1 MAKGHLSLFG
11 EKIFGGFTFGSAV
24 LVLLLIGSMVYYLVH
39 GSWPALTEFG
49 WRFIFGRR
57 WDAVH
62 EVFGA
67 LPFIYGTIASSLLA
81 LIFAVPLGVG
91 AAIYLAELAPPW
103 IRVPLSFMIEL
114 LAAVPSVVYGLWG
127 LFVMAPWLRSTIEP
141 WLEHYFGFL
150 PFFRGPA
157 FGVGVLA
164 AGIIL
169 AIMILPTISSVS
181 REVMLAVPDSQ
192 REAMLALGATRWE
205 TTLRVVLPYGRSGL
219 IGATILG
226 LGRALGETMAA
237 TMVIGNSLD
246 MSLSLFH
253 PANTMASIIVNEF
266 AEAVSDLHT
275 AVLIEIALILFI
287 ITLILNVLA
296 RLLVWRVASMPV
308 GWGRRQHG

>member
-1 MAKGHLSLFG
+1 MAKGRLSLFG

-81 LIFAVPLGVG
+81 LLLAVPLGVG
-91 AAIYLAELAPPW
+91 TAIYLAELAPPW

-127 LFVMAPWLRSTIEP
+127 LFVMAPWLRSTVEP

-205 TTLRVVLPYGRSGL
+205 TTWRVVLPYGRSGL

>member
-1 MAKGHLSLFG
+1 MPGKRLVLYGERAFG
-11 EKIFGGFTFGSAV
+11 ALTLGFALLV
-24 LVLLLIGSMVYYLVH
+24 LVLIGGMVYYLIQ
-39 GSWPALTEFG
+39 GAAPALAEFG
-49 WRFIFGRR
+49 WRFLVSRR

-81 LIFAVPLGVG
+81 LVLAVPLGVG
-91 AAIYLAELAPPW
+91 AAVYLAELAPPW
-103 IRVPLSFMIEL
+103 IRTPLSFMIEL

-127 LFVMAPWLRSTIEP
+127 LFVMAPWLRAVVEP
-141 WLEHYFGFL
+141 WLERHLGFL
-150 PFFRGPA
+150 PLFRGPA
-157 FGVGVLA
+157 FGVGILA
-164 AGIIL
+164 AGVVL

-205 TTLRVVLPYGRSGL
+205 TTWKVVIPYGRSGI
-219 IGATILG
+219 IGAVILG

-237 TMVIGNSLD
+237 TMVIGNSLN

-266 AEAVSDLHT
+266 AEAVTRLHT
-275 AVLIEIALILFI
+275 AALIEIAFILFLV
-287 ITLILNVLA
+287 TLILNVLA
-296 RLLVWRVASMPV
+296 RLLVWRVARGPR
-308 GWGRRQHG
+308 GLRRE

>member
-1 MAKGHLSLFG
+1 MAKGRLSLFG

-81 LIFAVPLGVG
+81 LLLAVPLGVG

-127 LFVMAPWLRSTIEP
+127 LFVMAPWLRSTVEP

-169 AIMILPTISSVS
+169 AIMILPIISSVS
-181 REVMLAVPDSQ
+181 REVMLAVPDSL

-205 TTLRVVLPYGRSGL
+205 TTWRVVLPYGRSGL

-275 AVLIEIALILFI
+275 AVLIEITLILFI

>member
-1 MAKGHLSLFG
+1 MAKGRLSLFG
-11 EKIFGGFTFGSAV
+11 EKIFGGFTFGSAA
-24 LVLLLIGSMVYYLVH
+24 LVLLLIGSMVYYLVQ

-49 WRFIFGRR
+49 WRFILGRR

-81 LIFAVPLGVG
+81 LLLAVPLGVG
-91 AAIYLAELAPPW
+91 SAIYLAELAPPW

-127 LFVMAPWLRSTIEP
+127 LFVMAPWLRSTVEP

-181 REVMLAVPDSQ
+181 REVMLAVPDSL

-205 TTLRVVLPYGRSGL
+205 TTWKVVLPYGRSGL

-287 ITLILNVLA
+287 LTLILNVLA

>member
-1 MAKGHLSLFG
+1 MAKGRSSPLG
-11 EKIFGGFTFGSAV
+11 EKAFAGLTLGAAV
-24 LVLLLIGSMVYYLVH
+24 LVLVLISGMVYYLVQ
-39 GSWPALTEFG
+39 GSWPALVEFK
-49 WRFIFGRR
+49 WHFLLGRR

-67 LPFIYGTIASSLLA
+67 LPFIYGTLASSLLA
-81 LIFAVPLGVG
+81 LLLAVPLGIG

-127 LFVMAPWLRSTIEP
+127 LFVMAPWLRTSVEP
-141 WLEHYFGFL
+141 WLGRYLGFL

-169 AIMILPTISSVS
+169 AIMILPTICSVS

-205 TTLRVVLPYGRSGL
+205 TTWKVVLPYGRSGL
-219 IGATILG
+219 VGATILG

-275 AVLIEIALILFI
+275 AVLIEIALLLFF
-287 ITLILNVLA
+287 ITLVLNVLA
-296 RLLVWRVASMPV
+296 RLLVWRVAGMPV
-308 GWGRRQHG
+308 GWGRK

>member
-1 MAKGHLSLFG
+1 MAKGRLSLFG

-39 GSWPALTEFG
+39 GSWPALMEFG

-81 LIFAVPLGVG
+81 LLLAVPLGVG

-127 LFVMAPWLRSTIEP
+127 LFVMAPWLRSTVEP

-181 REVMLAVPDSQ
+181 REVMLAVPDSL

-205 TTLRVVLPYGRSGL
+205 TTWRVVLPYGRSGL